1 MFPKAVINA
10 ATPTAPVIDL
20 DDDRLE
26 EAQHLFAAYGTEIG
40 GALILAALPQSYATA
55 WGSRVLW
62 ANSRL
67 QHDLVRRIKG
77 TARFVLAVAQR
88 GDGAQGRLWDPTW
101 EPVTD
106 GLAAHPHPPWQQC
119 VELRLYHQA
128 IRERLIDE
136 RERERVGLAARRK
149 ARPADG
155 GEVDDDLFKS
165 DVDPLGEHN
174 EVPLNQEDLLGM
186 LLSLSI
192 TTFEVLERY
201 GISWTADQ
209 QESYLHMWDV
219 VGAYLGIG
227 VAPVVDEL
235 AKRMAKVPGRPGQ
248 PPLPPELSWVGLRPV
263 GVNDTRRLL
272 GQLRDRQWL
281 ELGPFANDDGPE
293 VLPWAGPDQ
302 GAGGR
307 AQPRHAPRHA
317 AAAAGGDAGV
327 VAGHRPPPP
336 QPRRRGRP
344 DAHDRAAAAAASR
357 RRPVHPRQRPQPV
370 RRAHPPRPRQ
380 RRQRAG
386 DHPLPARRGLRDPR
400 PRECAAAVS
409 GGGSAEG
416 TTVETMTVMITDI
429 ENSTWLWEHH
439 TDDMAIVI
447 PDHHRLMTSAIGTT
461 GTLVKSTGDGVL
473 AVFADPSAAV
483 ACAVDVQ
490 RAVAGPRVDGHRA
503 ARRARR
509 DPHRA
514 VLADRR

>member
-1 MFPKAVINA
+1 MRSILPDSTLDALRTIGDPELTPSRRRSKELPAAALVSGERTRLDSMFPKAVIAA
-10 ATPTAPVIDL
+10 ATPAAPPIDL

-88 GDGAQGRLWDPTW
+88 GDGAQGRLWDPRW
-101 EPVTD
+101 EPVTG
-106 GLAAHPHPPWQQC
+106 GLAAHPHPPWQEC

-136 RERERVGLAARRK
+136 RERERVSLAARRK
-149 ARPADG
+149 ALAADG

-235 AKRMAKVPGRPGQ
+235 AKRVAKVPGRRGQ

-263 GVNDTRRLL
+263 GVSDTRRLL

-293 VLPWAGPDQ
+293 VLPGRVLTKALVDELNLAMPHAMQRLPLAVMRALSPDIVRRRLNL
-302 GAGGR
+302 GG
-307 AQPRHAPRHA
+307 
-317 AAAAGGDAGV
+317 GGV
-327 VAGHRPPPP
+327 LMRTIE
-336 QPRRRGRP
+336 QLPRRRVVVGRFTRVSVP
-344 DAHDRAAAAAASR
+344 SPYGARILRALGNDVSARVITRFLHDEDFEIPGLVSAL
-357 RRPVHPRQRPQPV
+357 
-370 RRAHPPRPRQ
+370 PP
-380 RRQRAG
+380 
-386 DHPLPARRGLRDPR
+386 
-400 PRECAAAVS
+400 
-409 GGGSAEG
+409 
-416 TTVETMTVMITDI
+416 
-429 ENSTWLWEHH
+429 
-439 TDDMAIVI
+439 
-447 PDHHRLMTSAIGTT
+447 
-461 GTLVKSTGDGVL
+461 
-473 AVFADPSAAV
+473 
-483 ACAVDVQ
+483 
-490 RAVAGPRVDGHRA
+490 
-503 ARRARR
+503 
-509 DPHRA
+509 
-514 VLADRR
+514 